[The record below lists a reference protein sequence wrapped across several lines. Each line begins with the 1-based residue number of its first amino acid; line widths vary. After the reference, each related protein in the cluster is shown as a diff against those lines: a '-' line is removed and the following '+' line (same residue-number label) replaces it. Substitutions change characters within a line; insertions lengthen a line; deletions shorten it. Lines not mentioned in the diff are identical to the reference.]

1 MRAEDFVVHID
12 VDVVE
17 FVDFPVSDV
26 PHINTGL
33 TIAEAR
39 VSLGVSAA
47 SPRFAGLVITEFN
60 PDHDDEKGTLARIFT
75 RDLANAL
82 AFGRQKSAPDSPAE

>member
-1 MRAEDFVVHID
+1 MCFRF
-12 VDVVE
+12 
-17 FVDFPVSDV
+17 FRSDV

-33 TIAEAR
+33 TIAEAT

-75 RDLANAL
+75 RDLAC
-82 AFGRQKSAPDSPAE
+82 QKSAPDTPAE